1 MTTQERGLIKKLLPD
16 LLSPDYVSLNSK
28 RINFI
33 YGQGV
38 IIYDKTYAVEVYLPR
53 NSHEELTF
61 FAIQRHQ
68 GKVSNLGE
76 YYRKIAVQSYDHEYT
91 TNAMRKQF
99 DEAVFQN
106 LAMEL
111 KQKSCRVSPLSFGE
125 NRSETPVRAIGF
137 KKRNNM
143 VA

>member
-1 MTTQERGLIKKLLPD
+1 MTTQKRGLIKKLLPD

-53 NSHEELTF
+53 NSNEKLAF

-76 YYRKIAVQSYDHEYT
+76 YYRKMAVQSYDHEHT

-111 KQKSCRVSPLSFGE
+111 SQKSSRISPLSSGKDRFV
-125 NRSETPVRAIGF
+125 TPVRLISF
-137 KKRNNM
+137 KERHNM